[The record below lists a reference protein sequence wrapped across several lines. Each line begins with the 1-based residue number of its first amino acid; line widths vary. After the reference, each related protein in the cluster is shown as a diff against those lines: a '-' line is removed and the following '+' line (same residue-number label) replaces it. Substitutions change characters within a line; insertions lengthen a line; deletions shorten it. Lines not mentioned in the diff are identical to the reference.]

1 MTEPMT
7 SLYER
12 LAKLERA
19 FKIKDENGHPVTTVM
34 STNSK
39 LTSVLEARDKR
50 IAELEAILDD
60 WVKCAISVEIRDYGQ
75 PGYKEASN
83 ALRKARRATYKYE
96 RERNDGP

>member
-7 SLYER
+7 ALYER

-34 STNSK
+34 SANSK

-75 PGYKEASN
+75 PGYEE
-83 ALRKARRATYKYE
+83 ATYKYE

>member
-1 MTEPMT
+1 MTDAMDV
-7 SLYER
+7 LHER

-34 STNSK
+34 SANSK
-39 LTSVLEARDKR
+39 FTSVLEARDKR

-75 PGYKEASN
+75 PGYEEAMK
-83 ALRKARRATYKYE
+83 AFRKARRATYKYE